1 MRHISY
7 TIYLIILVL
16 MTGCTGSGN
25 TEETA
30 TDGSSHD
37 GFTQTMYVAD
47 SLYNSMHFRDAYAL
61 YLQLL
66 NSEEVEAD
74 SEKKLR
80 VLDAICNVSGL
91 AGHKP
96 EVSTW
101 LKQLLDLATQ
111 TGNDYYHSIALI
123 EMGQNVFYE
132 GDHEK
137 GIRYVSDAVGLMAKT
152 NRADTDHLT
161 HGHLIMLAR
170 LYGEMK
176 DDENALKTDERNLKL
191 TMEGTRWGTA
201 PNQQLID
208 RRMALAKMA
217 AVLAK
222 MGDFQRADSAYAAWK
237 AVEYEGNHT
246 RDYFIVDYLKR
257 RRYQE
262 AVPIYNKLLQR
273 VREQGDTLGEMMNT
287 VKWGL
292 AEVYRKMGNCEQAA
306 ILYEQVLEIQDTLKC
321 RRAKN
326 TAMELA
332 AIYHDREQEQII
344 MRQEAVNTR
353 NRYILFSVIAALLG
367 VITLAVIVIHKNRSI
382 RRRNRALAQQ
392 IAENVNYR
400 KKYWEEKSAQMPSAA
415 SDDPNELTDE
425 QLFLYIHEIIVHDR
439 LYLDPNFGRQ
449 TIMDRFQLSKERVG
463 TIFSKGS
470 EHAKMSSYIQQ
481 LRLDYAAQLLANA
494 PERSVVQIATDC
506 GFGSSSY
513 FSNCFRQHFG
523 FSPTDF
529 RRNASVTM
537 DIEH

>member
-1 MRHISY
+1 
-7 TIYLIILVL
+7 
-16 MTGCTGSGN
+16 
-25 TEETA
+25 
-30 TDGSSHD
+30 
-37 GFTQTMYVAD
+37 
-47 SLYNSMHFRDAYAL
+47 
-61 YLQLL
+61 
-66 NSEEVEAD
+66 
-74 SEKKLR
+74 
-80 VLDAICNVSGL
+80 
-91 AGHKP
+91 
-96 EVSTW
+96 
-101 LKQLLDLATQ
+101 
-111 TGNDYYHSIALI
+111 
-123 EMGQNVFYE
+123 
-132 GDHEK
+132 
-137 GIRYVSDAVGLMAKT
+137 
-152 NRADTDHLT
+152 
-161 HGHLIMLAR
+161 
-170 LYGEMK
+170 
-176 DDENALKTDERNLKL
+176 
-191 TMEGTRWGTA
+191 
-201 PNQQLID
+201 
-208 RRMALAKMA
+208 
-217 AVLAK
+217 
-222 MGDFQRADSAYAAWK
+222 
-237 AVEYEGNHT
+237 
-246 RDYFIVDYLKR
+246 
-257 RRYQE
+257 
-262 AVPIYNKLLQR
+262 
-273 VREQGDTLGEMMNT
+273 
-287 VKWGL
+287 
-292 AEVYRKMGNCEQAA
+292 
-306 ILYEQVLEIQDTLKC
+306 
-321 RRAKN
+321 
-326 TAMELA
+326 MELA

-537 DIEH
+537 DFEH